1 MHDGLMQAANF
12 DNWNPFILISGILA
26 LFTAGV
32 FVLGS
37 WKVKGH
43 DRDESSDDP
52 DSCSGGN
59 LRQRRQEQG
68 GEKSVPKNL
77 VESSREWRH
86 FILKHQLHVD
96 VIGHHHFQ
104 GE

>member
-1 MHDGLMQAANF
+1 MHDGLAQAANF

-26 LFTAGV
+26 LFTVGV

-37 WKVKGH
+37 WKVKDLG
-43 DRDESSDDP
+43 RDESGDDP

-77 VESSREWRH
+77 VESGDIS
-86 FILKHQLHVD
+86 FSNINFTLMS
-96 VIGHHHFQ
+96 
-104 GE
+104 

>member
-43 DRDESSDDP
+43 DRDESGDDP

-68 GEKSVPKNL
+68 GEKSVLKNL
-77 VESSREWRH
+77 VES
-86 FILKHQLHVD
+86 
-96 VIGHHHFQ
+96 GHISFSNINFTLMS
-104 GE
+104 